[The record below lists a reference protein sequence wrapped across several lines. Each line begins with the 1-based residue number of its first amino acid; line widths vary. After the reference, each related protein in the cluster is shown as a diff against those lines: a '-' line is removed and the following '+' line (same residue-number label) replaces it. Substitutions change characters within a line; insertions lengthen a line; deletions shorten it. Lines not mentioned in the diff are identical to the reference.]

1 MNTKLVVILI
11 AMALSG
17 QATAGLFGPSTY
29 DDCILD
35 GVKEAKTELAVKAV
49 YQSCRNKFPK
59 DVASREESPPKLVE
73 PRGVYWTGRE
83 FKMGFTTGDD
93 SFVRFSYEHHGV
105 EVSIVSIPKTMA
117 QALGIGSMGVGSN
130 PNDSKK
136 FADFINKQWNNISA
150 ICKLDNIK

>member
-1 MNTKLVVILI
+1 MNTKLVTILI
-11 AMALSG
+11 AITLSG

-59 DVASREESPPKLVE
+59 DVGSIDKSRPKLDE
-73 PRGVYWTGRE
+73 PCGVYWAGRE
-83 FKMGFTTGDD
+83 FKMGSTTGDD
-93 SFVRFSYEHHGV
+93 SFVRFSYEYHGV
-105 EVSIVSIPKTMA
+105 AVSIMSIPKTMA
-117 QALGIGSMGVGSN
+117 QALGIGSMDVGSH
-130 PNDSKK
+130 PTESKK
-136 FADFINKQWNNISA
+136 FADFIDKQWNNISA